1 MKPYESVMPTQTA
14 CTNLHFPIC
23 ATCSGNH
30 ALQEC
35 AALKPAQELC
45 HKDIVSDFLMS
56 HGIYPHLLGY
66 RYLRSALMRGL
77 GNPYFFD
84 RITQVCYPVLAE
96 EFHTNAQSVERAI
109 RHALLRAEERGVSA
123 TAKAWG
129 HCTNREFLVRAC
141 EYISI
146 LTESS
151 AITEYNSL

>member
-1 MKPYESVMPTQTA
+1 MKSYESVMLTQTA
-14 CTNLHFPIC
+14 HTNLHFPIC

-30 ALQEC
+30 VLQEC
-35 AALKPAQELC
+35 VASKPKQDLR
-45 HKDIVSDFLMS
+45 HKDMISDFLLS
-56 HGIYPHLLGY
+56 YGIYPHLLGY

-96 EFHTNAQSVERAI
+96 EFQTNAQSVERAI

-129 HCTNREFLVRAC
+129 HCTNREFLIRAS
-141 EYISI
+141 EYISVLI
-146 LTESS
+146 EPPI
-151 AITEYNSL
+151 ATEYNSL